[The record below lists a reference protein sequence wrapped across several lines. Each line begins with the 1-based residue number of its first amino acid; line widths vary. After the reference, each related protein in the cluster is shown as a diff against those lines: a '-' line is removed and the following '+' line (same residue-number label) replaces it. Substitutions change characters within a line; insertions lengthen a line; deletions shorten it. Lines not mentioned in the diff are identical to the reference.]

1 MAVPQILNS
10 IEQSSVSTWIRESD
24 SLFGFYF
31 ILLLHTIGLSMLVG
45 ANAVVDLRILGVA
58 YDVPLKSLKSLFTL
72 MWMGFVLNAMTGIFL
87 LIGYPTKAL
96 TNPVFY
102 IKLTVIAFGLITA
115 KKIKQRVFDDSSLS
129 ERAMIAKGKTMA
141 KWSLA
146 FWIGAITAGR
156 FLAYTYTYITY
167 GRSG

>member
-1 MAVPQILNS
+1 MVVPQIFNS
-10 IEQSSVSTWIRESD
+10 IEQSSLSTWIRESD

-45 ANAVVDLRILGVA
+45 ANAIVDLRILGVA

-102 IKLTVIAFGLITA
+102 IKLTAIVFGLITA
-115 KKIKQRVFDDSSLS
+115 KKIKQRVFDDASLS
-129 ERAMIAKGKTMA
+129 EGAMIAKGKTMA

-146 FWIGAITAGR
+146 LWIGAITAGR

-167 GRSG
+167 GRAG

>member
-1 MAVPQILNS
+1 
-10 IEQSSVSTWIRESD
+10 
-24 SLFGFYF
+24 
-31 ILLLHTIGLSMLVG
+31 MLVG

>member
-1 MAVPQILNS
+1 MAVPQILSS

>member
-1 MAVPQILNS
+1 LAVPQILSS